1 MNNWHIAVPI
11 CFIVGALLIS
21 LSCWYEHRRDRR
33 WRRPRINGPASDHRD
48 WYGAFMKDCRENPR
62 SWR

>member
-1 MNNWHIAVPI
+1 MNNWHIAAPI
-11 CFIVGALLIS
+11 CFIVGALLIGIAS
-21 LSCWYEHRRDRR
+21 WSERRRDRR
-33 WRRPRINGPASDHRD
+33 WRPSSPLRPLDNRD